1 MSAFER
7 TSSIRRLVQRL
18 TCRRTASEVSASP
31 RSAVDEHAQRQHN
44 LHSTHSRHDSCLPH
58 LEQTKSRT
66 EHFAVEDQARRCTAG
81 GWDISDDPLD
91 DDAVE
96 LLVDDTFVAQVI
108 AESELIRPQ
117 TGTERKLN
125 FLGGYL
131 PVTSSASTEART
143 SPKDDIFS
151 STPPTLASPQ
161 DKDSISAPDADNTSL
176 SGEMSGHY
184 FLALDAYNHDPVPF
198 EDICPIVIEFAAQQL
213 DEFDWSKLKRRK
225 CMEQLKHDSRTHRWS
240 QDVKHDKFA
249 CWTCSMSKD
258 SVCMRWLGGNAFLIL
273 LLLPKLRKSGTRTDH
288 LEYWVWDG
296 PT

>member
-1 MSAFER
+1 MSALER
-7 TSSIRRLVQRL
+7 TSSIWRLVQRL
-18 TCRRTASEVSASP
+18 TSRRTTSEVSASL
-31 RSAVDEHAQRQHN
+31 RSAIDEHVQRQHN
-44 LHSTHSRHDSCLPH
+44 LHSTHSRYDSCLPH
-58 LEQTKSRT
+58 LEQTTSQT
-66 EHFAVEDQARRCTAG
+66 EHFAVEGQARRCTAD
-81 GWDISDDPLD
+81 GWDISDDLLD
-91 DDAVE
+91 DDAFE

-108 AESELIRPQ
+108 AESELIRTQ
-117 TGTERKLN
+117 TGTERKSN

-143 SPKDDIFS
+143 SPKNDIS
-151 STPPTLASPQ
+151 STPLTLASSQ
-161 DKDSISAPDADNTSL
+161 DKDRVSAPDADNTSL
-176 SGEMSGHY
+176 SEEMSGHY

-240 QDVKHDKFA
+240 QDVKHDRFA

-273 LLLPKLRKSGTRTDH
+273 PLLPKLRKPGTRTDQ
-288 LEYWVWDG
+288 LEYWVWGG